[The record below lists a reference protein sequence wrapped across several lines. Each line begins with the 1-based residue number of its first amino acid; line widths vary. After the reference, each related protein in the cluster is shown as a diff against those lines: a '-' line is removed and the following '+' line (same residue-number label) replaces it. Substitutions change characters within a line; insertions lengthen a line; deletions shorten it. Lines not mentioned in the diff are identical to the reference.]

1 MKTLKHLSAALALLT
16 AVAGASAQ
24 TWPDKPVRLLVSF
37 PAGAPGDIVAR
48 LMQPALQKELGQPVV
63 VENRPGAGGNIGAAE
78 VVRLSDAYTFL
89 VGPDTMVTI
98 NPHLYRKMGFNPM
111 EDLKPITHLIS
122 FNQML
127 VCNPKAQIKTLA
139 DLETKAKAG
148 SLNYASGGPGV
159 PGHLAMELLQTSMG
173 AKMTHV
179 PYKGPAPAMQ
189 DVLGGQV
196 PCGFLAAP
204 AVGPQV
210 HAGKLVALGVSGAR
224 RSPSSPDVAT
234 LAQLGVKDF
243 DASFF
248 EILAAPKSTPPA
260 IIDRLSKAVMKILR
274 QPDMR
279 AKLLAAD
286 MEPVAN
292 TPAESAQRLRVD
304 YDKWGRVAERIGLQL
319 D

>member
-1 MKTLKHLSAALALLT
+1 MTFKRSILALVASLT
-16 AVAGASAQ
+16 WTCAAMAQ
-24 TWPDKPVRLLVSF
+24 AWPERPVRLLVSF

-48 LMQPALQKELGQPVV
+48 MIQPDLQKELGQPVV

-78 VVRLSDAYTFL
+78 VMRSTDQHTFL

-111 EDLKPITHLIS
+111 EDLRPVSHLIA

-127 VCNPKAQIKTLA
+127 VCHPGAQVRSLQELTARAKAQPM
-139 DLETKAKAG
+139 D
-148 SLNYASGGPGV
+148 YASGGPGV
-159 PGHLAMELLQTSMG
+159 PGHMAMEMLLAATGM
-173 AKMTHV
+173 KMNHV

-189 DVLGGQV
+189 DVMAGQV

-204 AVGPQV
+204 GAGPQV
-210 HAGKLVALGVSGAR
+210 RGGKLVALAVSGSR
-224 RSPSSPDVAT
+224 RSPGSPDVPT
-234 LAQLGVKDF
+234 VAQVGVKDF

-260 IIDRLSKAVMKILR
+260 VIDRLHKAVVKVLQ
-274 QPDMR
+274 QPDVR

-286 MEPVAN
+286 MEPVGN
-292 TPAESAQRLRVD
+292 TSVESAQRLRAD
-304 YDKWGRVAERIGLQL
+304 NAKWGRVAQQIALQL